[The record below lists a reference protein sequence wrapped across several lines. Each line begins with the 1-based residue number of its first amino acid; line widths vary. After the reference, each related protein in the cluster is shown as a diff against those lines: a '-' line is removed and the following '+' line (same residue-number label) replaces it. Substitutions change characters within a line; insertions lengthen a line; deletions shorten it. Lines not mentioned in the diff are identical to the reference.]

1 MRKTERRAR
10 QRLQLRHRQ
19 ERVLRA
25 TSIFRGS
32 VQTIFYERNKEI
44 NANSRNVGG
53 ASALKFTG
61 QQSVRVISL

>member
-10 QRLQLRHRQ
+10 QRQQPRHRRK
-19 ERVLRA
+19 RVLRA

-44 NANSRNVGG
+44 NAISRNVGG
-53 ASALKFTG
+53 ASALKSTG
-61 QQSVRVISL
+61 EQSVRVISL